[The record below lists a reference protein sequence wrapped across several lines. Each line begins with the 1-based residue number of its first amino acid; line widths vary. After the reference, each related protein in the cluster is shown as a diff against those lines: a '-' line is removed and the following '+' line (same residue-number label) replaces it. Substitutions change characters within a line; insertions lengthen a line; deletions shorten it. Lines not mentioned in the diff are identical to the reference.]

1 MLVETKAKNIKPN
14 DAPISDG
21 TVIGLRLIPSN
32 IKGHGKWKLRFT
44 SPVTIKRRDMGLG
57 SYPSVS
63 IVQARDRGTKARI
76 LISSGIDPI
85 DEKARNKL
93 NVISKNKPLTFQIAA
108 LKVHETLK
116 PGWKNAKHSQQ
127 WINTLTTY
135 VFPKIGLIPVADLKV
150 AHFANIL
157 SPIWLSKSETAI
169 RVKQR
174 CHSVM
179 KWCFAQEFVQGNPL
193 DIVDELLPKQ
203 KGLAAR
209 VQHFPSMPWRDIPN
223 FLEKNIIDDTNVTK
237 LLLEFIIH
245 TVARSGEAR
254 NMIWNEIDL
263 ENKIWIIPA
272 NRMKANVTHRIPL
285 SKRSIEIL
293 NNQKKSKGTDLVFH
307 SLKNNKPLSDMTL
320 TNFLKSRKTKSDVIG
335 RHATMHGFRS
345 SFRDWASENGYSR
358 DLAERSL
365 AHSIKN
371 QTEAAYH
378 RTDLIEQRRPMMEA
392 WSGYICKKLQKN

>member
-14 DAPISDG
+14 DVPISDG

-93 NVISKNKPLTFQIAA
+93 NVISKKKPLTFQIAA

-157 SPIWLSKSETAI
+157 SPIWLSKSETAT

-223 FLEKNIIDDTNVTK
+223 FIEKNIIDDTNVTNS
-237 LLLEFIIH
+237 LLEFIIH
-245 TVARSGEAR
+245 TAARSGEAR
-254 NMIWNEIDL
+254 NMIWNEVDL
-263 ENKIWIIPA
+263 EDKIWIIPA

-293 NNQKKSKGTDLVFH
+293 NNQTKSKDTNLVFY
-307 SLKNNKPLSDMTL
+307 SSKTNKSLSDMTL
-320 TNFLKSRKTKSDVIG
+320 TNFLKNRKTKSDVIG

>member
-57 SYPSVS
+57 TYPNVS
-63 IVQARDRGTKARI
+63 IAQARDKGNQARI
-76 LISSGIDPI
+76 SISQGVDPI
-85 DEKARNKL
+85 EERIKSKL
-93 NVISKNKPLTFQIAA
+93 DDRAKDKPLTFQNAA
-108 LKVHETLK
+108 LKVHEKSK
-116 PGWKNAKHSQQ
+116 PGWKNIKHSQQ

-135 VFPKIGLIPVADLKV
+135 AFSKIGSIPVADLKV
-150 AHFANIL
+150 THFADVL
-157 SPIWLSKSETAI
+157 RPIWLSKSETAT

-179 KWCFAQEFVQGNPL
+179 KWCYSQDLVMGNPL

-203 KGLAAR
+203 QGSTAR
-209 VQHFPSMPWRDIPN
+209 VQHLPSMPWRDIPD
-223 FLEKNIIDDTNVTK
+223 FIKKNIIDDTNVTK
-237 LLLEFIIH
+237 SLLEFIIH

-254 NMIWNEIDL
+254 GIVWNEIDL

-272 NRMKANVTHRIPL
+272 NRMKANVIHRVPL
-285 SKRSIEIL
+285 TNRSLEII
-293 NNQKKSKGTDLVFH
+293 NSQKKSKDTNLVFH
-307 SLKNNKPLSDMTL
+307 LSKTNKPLSDMTL

-345 SFRDWASENGYSR
+345 SFRDWASENGYFR

-365 AHSIKN
+365 AHSIRD

-392 WSGYICKKLQKN
+392 WSGYICKKSQKN

>member
-63 IVQARDRGTKARI
+63 IVQARDKGTKARI

-93 NVISKNKPLTFQIAA
+93 NVISKKKPLTFQIAA

-116 PGWKNAKHSQQ
+116 PGWKNTKHSQQ

-157 SPIWLSKSETAI
+157 SPIWLSKSETAT

-203 KGLAAR
+203 QGSTAR
-209 VQHFPSMPWRDIPN
+209 VQHLPSMPWRDIPD
-223 FLEKNIIDDTNVTK
+223 FIEKNIIDDTNATNS
-237 LLLEFIIH
+237 LLEFIIH
-245 TVARSGEAR
+245 TAARSGEAR
-254 NMIWNEIDL
+254 NMIWNELDL
-263 ENKIWIIPA
+263 EDKIWIIPA

-285 SKRSIEIL
+285 SKRSLEII
-293 NNQKKSKGTDLVFH
+293 NNQKKSKDTNLVFH
-307 SLKNNKPLSDMTL
+307 LSKTNKPLSDMTL

>member
-157 SPIWLSKSETAI
+157 SPIWLSKSETAT

-223 FLEKNIIDDTNVTK
+223 FIEKNIIDDTNVTNS
-237 LLLEFIIH
+237 LLEFIIH
-245 TVARSGEAR
+245 TAARSGEAR
-254 NMIWNEIDL
+254 NMIWNELDL
-263 ENKIWIIPA
+263 EDKIWIIPA

-293 NNQKKSKGTDLVFH
+293 NNQKKSKGIDLVFH

-365 AHSIKN
+365 AHSIRD

>member
-21 TVIGLRLIPSN
+21 TVTGLRLIPST
-32 IKGHGKWKLRFT
+32 IKGHGKWKLRFI
-44 SPVTIKRRDMGLG
+44 SPVTLKRRDMGLG
-57 SYPSVS
+57 AYPEVS
-63 IVQARDRGTKARI
+63 IVQARDKGKQARI
-76 LISSGIDPI
+76 IISQGLDPI
-85 DEKARNKL
+85 EERIKTKLDYLEKE
-93 NVISKNKPLTFQIAA
+93 KPLIFKDAA

-127 WINTLTTY
+127 WINTLATY
-135 VFPKIGLIPVADLKV
+135 AFPKIGSIPVADLKV

-157 SPIWLSKSETAI
+157 SPIWLSKSETAT

-174 CHSVM
+174 CHNVM
-179 KWCFAQEFVQGNPL
+179 KWCFAQEFVLGNPL
-193 DIVDELLPKQ
+193 DIVDKLLPKQ
-203 KGLAAR
+203 QGLAVR
-209 VQHFPSMPWRDIPN
+209 VQHFPSMPWRDIPD
-223 FLEKNIIDDTNVTK
+223 FIEKNIIDDTNVTK
-237 LLLEFIIH
+237 SLLEFIIH

-254 NMIWNEIDL
+254 NMIWNEVDL
-263 ENKIWIIPA
+263 EDKIWIIPA

-293 NNQKKSKGTDLVFH
+293 NIQKKIKDTDLVFY
-307 SLKNNKPLSDMTL
+307 SPKNNKPLSDMIL

-335 RHATMHGFRS
+335 RHSTMHGFRS

-378 RTDLIEQRRPMMEA
+378 RTDLIEQRRPMMES